1 VIRVFIVAASTLARS
16 GLQNLLADR
25 GVEVVG
31 GAPDID
37 SIEGALTD
45 GEADALVIDAS
56 GENAQSLLDS
66 LTRSDLAS
74 EIPTVVLAGNS
85 PPSWPSEAL
94 RNGVRAVLPV
104 GASRDQLAATL
115 QAVAAGLL
123 VLHPAEIAAVLP
135 AATPASQSLTELA
148 EPLTRRERE
157 VLQMLAAGL
166 ANKEIASR
174 LNISDHTAKFHVAS
188 ILGKLGA
195 ASRAEAVTQ
204 GIRRGLVLL

>member
-1 VIRVFIVAASTLARS
+1 
-16 GLQNLLADR
+16 
-25 GVEVVG
+25 
-31 GAPDID
+31 
-37 SIEGALTD
+37 
-45 GEADALVIDAS
+45 
-56 GENAQSLLDS
+56 
-66 LTRSDLAS
+66 
-74 EIPTVVLAGNS
+74 
-85 PPSWPSEAL
+85 
-94 RNGVRAVLPV
+94 VLPV
-104 GASRDQLAATL
+104 GVSRDQLAAAL
-115 QAVAAGLL
+115 QAVTAGLL

-135 AATPASQSLTELA
+135 AATRSTPSLNELA

-174 LNISDHTAKFHVAS
+174 LDISDHTAKFHVAS